1 MGDITLRTI
10 ISRARRLQKDH
21 YSKDALLESH
31 LAQGLIKN
39 AAFLIDPVWSIQFM
53 DMENEK
59 PQLDREKL
67 LHAVD
72 CLLYAAS
79 ILSIQGIDVKTLLR
93 VISSRQKMVR
103 AMHDTANKYRKIPG
117 DKCLVV
123 LDIDGVIFPYPSL
136 WDRFKEAHHKDGKD
150 IAEIKEMYR
159 LSGLKATE
167 PPLKG
172 APDLISFLQEQGCVV
187 VLMSS
192 RPVNLYPE
200 VYMQTVLFLET
211 YNMHPDLLF
220 FKDHKPLSVEL
231 EDLWDRVAFFVDD
244 EGRHLAGVKERNPE
258 VCCVHIVSHDEPSQY
273 ADYHFESTEAF
284 YKELSTNDQLQE
296 EYRKRQ
302 EAQEERDNRDLPD
315 EEEVE

>member
-10 ISRARRLQKDH
+10 IGRARRLQKDH
-21 YSKDALLESH
+21 YSKDVLLESH

-39 AAFLIDPVWSIQFM
+39 AAFLIDPSWSIQFLDM
-53 DMENEK
+53 DSER

-79 ILSIQGIDVKTLLR
+79 ILSIQNIDVKTLLR
-93 VISSRQKMVR
+93 IISSRQKMIR
-103 AMHDTANKYRKIPG
+103 AMHDTAVKYRKIPE

-136 WDRFKEAHHKDGKD
+136 WNRFKEAHHCEGKD
-150 IAEIKEMYR
+150 VADIKEMYR

-167 PPLKG
+167 PPLPH
-172 APDLISFLQEQGCVV
+172 APDLISFLQKQGCVV

-200 VYMQTVLFLET
+200 VYMQTMMFLEN
-211 YNMHPDLLF
+211 YNMKPDLLF
-220 FKDHKPLSVEL
+220 FKDHKPLSAEL
-231 EDLWDRVAFFVDD
+231 ENLWNRVAFFVDD
-244 EGRHLAGVKERNPE
+244 EGRHLAGVKGRNPE

-284 YKELSTNDQLQE
+284 YKELIKNDQLQE

-302 EAQEERDNRDLPD
+302 TEEKEDDGDILN